1 MTAVF
6 IPRAGG
12 ESHRPQMCHGWT
24 QEDGYC
30 PPLMSQ
36 GEAGSVSPPLTGSST
51 ELRLTGTVGCG
62 SPRRWAGGA
71 QLCRPLLPKGCAQL
85 TSAWTRG
92 REALSPHRTRG
103 GGGRGEH
110 SVAPLQQEG
119 CVGFTAPGGCG
130 SRSRTAAALRPARS
144 SVVSHGPT
152 APRRDSCALTQR
164 RRLPRIPP
172 PYLPPPPQN
181 PTGIPGA
188 KREAAR
194 RWCGAGGIRDGWE
207 LPQPKVLPPPCA
219 GGRGGKGARDVPVGA
234 RGTPLCPLELGGPI
248 GVRRVGA
255 AGWGHFGNGMGTPY
269 RDASRLSPTDTGS
282 GDTSW

>member
-1 MTAVF
+1 MMAVF

-12 ESHRPQMCHGWT
+12 ESHRPQMCHGRT
-24 QEDGYC
+24 QEDEYR

-92 REALSPHRTRG
+92 REALSPHRTRRG
-103 GGGRGEH
+103 GEH

-172 PYLPPPPQN
+172 LTSFPPPSKPHRD
-181 PTGIPGA
+181 PRGKTGGC
-188 KREAAR
+188 AAVVR
-194 RWCGAGGIRDGWE
+194 SGRNSGW
-207 LPQPKVLPPPCA
+207 
-219 GGRGGKGARDVPVGA
+219 VGA
-234 RGTPLCPLELGGPI
+234 PPTRSAATPLCWWMWGEGG
-248 GVRRVGA
+248 
-255 AGWGHFGNGMGTPY
+255 
-269 RDASRLSPTDTGS
+269 TGCPRGSS
-282 GDTSW
+282 GDTSVPAGARGSHWGTQRWGCGMGSLWEPYGDSIPGRIAIEPHGHGQW